1 MTAHLQQKGG
11 FSYTRIAADKHKGSL
26 DDPAA
31 KDPVQFI
38 DPRRPSLL
46 IFCLLYTPCVA
57 AIATVKREL
66 GTRDALMVVVAQCV
80 IAYIVAFVAYQV
92 MAVW

>member
-1 MTAHLQQKGG
+1 MGG
-11 FSYTRIAADKHKGSL
+11 FLAKESVVSTITVLFGSEVVL
-26 DDPAA
+26 TQ
-31 KDPVQFI
+31 VLSI
-38 DPRRPSLL
+38 SSVISLL